1 MVVKA
6 SEIRRM
12 APEERLRKLNELRLE
27 LVKLRLQAKMGTLT
41 NTARI
46 RNVRRDIARILTV
59 INEEGGVSVSETST
73 TSGETGSE
81 GQA

>member
-1 MVVKA
+1 VKA
-6 SEIRRM
+6 DEIRKM
-12 APEERLRKLNELRLE
+12 TPEERLRKLNELRLE

-59 INEEGGVSVSETST
+59 MKEEKGKRVEQVE
-73 TSGETGSE
+73 EV
-81 GQA
+81 Q

>member
-1 MVVKA
+1 VKA
-6 SEIRRM
+6 DEIRKM
-12 APEERLRKLNELRLE
+12 TPEERLRKLNELRLE

-59 INEEGGVSVSETST
+59 MKEEKGKRVEQVE
-73 TSGETGSE
+73 EV
-81 GQA
+81 QQQ

>member
-1 MVVKA
+1 VKA

>member
-1 MVVKA
+1 MKA

-27 LVKLRLQAKMGTLT
+27 LVKLRLQARMGTLT

-46 RNVRRDIARILTV
+46 RNVRRDIARISTV
-59 INEEGGVSVSETST
+59 INEEGGVPVSGAST

>member
-1 MVVKA
+1 MKA
-6 SEIRRM
+6 DEIRKM
-12 APEERLRKLNELRLE
+12 TPEERLRKLNELRLE

-59 INEEGGVSVSETST
+59 MKEEKGKRVEQVE
-73 TSGETGSE
+73 EV
-81 GQA
+81 Q

>member
-1 MVVKA
+1 MKA

-59 INEEGGVSVSETST
+59 INEEGGVSVSEAST